1 MPFGNSCQ
9 IAFDAKCY
17 ALPVD
22 TSVGLRER
30 KKLRTRAEL
39 SDAAFRLFAE
49 RGFDE
54 TTIEDIVEQV
64 EVSPRTF
71 FRYFDSKEDVVIGF
85 FDDLGLELRAMLAVR
100 PAEEPPFTALRAA
113 LGSLIDLYEERQDRV
128 VAAKRLAHETPSIR
142 ARLLDK
148 HARWENGVTKEL
160 VTRIGGDPSQ
170 EPRMRLIA
178 AVALAAFS
186 TAVSAWC
193 TSSGRADLHALVDD
207 ALGAVGNGFD
217 EPRASERRA
226 PRSPVRGANDRPTA
240 TPA

>member
-1 MPFGNSCQ
+1 MPFGNPCQ
-9 IAFDAKCY
+9 ITAAAKCY
-17 ALPVD
+17 AVPME
-22 TSVGLRER
+22 TTVGLRER
-30 KKLRTRAEL
+30 KKQRTRVEL
-39 SDAAFRLFAE
+39 TDAAFRLFAE

-85 FDDLGLELRAMLAVR
+85 FDDLGLELRATLAAR
-100 PAEEPPFTALRAA
+100 PSEEPSFTALRAA
-113 LGSLIDLYEERQDRV
+113 LGTLIDLYEERRERV

-148 HARWENGVTKEL
+148 HARWENGVTEEL
-160 VTRIGGDPSQ
+160 VTRLGGDLSQ
-170 EPRMRLIA
+170 EPSMRLLA

-193 TSSGRADLHALVDD
+193 TSGGREDLHFLVDD
-207 ALGAVGNGFD
+207 ALGAVGDGFD
-217 EPRASERRA
+217 QPR
-226 PRSPVRGANDRPTA
+226 P
-240 TPA
+240 

>member
-1 MPFGNSCQ
+1 MPFGNPCQ
-9 IAFDAKCY
+9 IALNAKCY
-17 ALPVD
+17 AVPVD
-22 TSVGLRER
+22 TSIGLRER

-54 TTIEDIVEQV
+54 TTIEDVVEQV

-85 FDDLGLELRAMLAVR
+85 FDDLGLELRAMLATR
-100 PAEEPPFTALRAA
+100 PSDEPSFTALRAA
-113 LGSLIDLYEERQDRV
+113 LGTLIDLYEERQDRV

-148 HARWENGVTKEL
+148 HARWENGVTEEL
-160 VTRIGGDPSQ
+160 VTRGGDPSQ
-170 EPRMRLIA
+170 EPQMRLLA

-193 TSSGRADLHALVDD
+193 TSGGRADLPALVDA
-207 ALGAVGNGFD
+207 ALGAGGDGFD
-217 EPRASERRA
+217 QS
-226 PRSPVRGANDRPTA
+226 RP
-240 TPA
+240 